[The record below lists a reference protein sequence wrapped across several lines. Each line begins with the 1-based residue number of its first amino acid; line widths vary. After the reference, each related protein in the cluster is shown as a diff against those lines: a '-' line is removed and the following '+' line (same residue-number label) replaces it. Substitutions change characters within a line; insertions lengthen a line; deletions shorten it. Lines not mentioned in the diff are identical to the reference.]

1 MNPLIYLGDDEII
14 QKIAEALRTSLV
26 NPHQV
31 ILEE

>member
-14 QKIAEALRTSLV
+14 QKTSEALRTSLV